1 MAETITNITQPAPIF
16 EEGAK
21 KYLSE
26 LTKQTDYTK
35 ALDTSKFAPG
45 VAQQNALAQAA
56 QQQAATQAG
65 LGTLSFD
72 PTTGA
77 VTGTTGATGI
87 GGYQQFLTPA
97 AAQAGAAQ
105 TTLGNVRGQLTGAQ
119 TAAGLAQP
127 LLTQAGQDIGTA
139 ATTLG
144 GVSPF
149 ITAAGSALGQAGTTL
164 GGVSPFISAAQ
175 SGLGQAGTTLAG
187 TANPL
192 AAAAGLTGTGAGT
205 GTGSIQ
211 SYMSPYQS
219 AVRDA
224 TLAEYDTQAAAQR
237 AAVTQQAGLGTVG
250 NLDSGRFG
258 VQLGA
263 FDAQQQR
270 DRALIDAQ
278 LGQQGFGQASQ
289 ARQQD
294 LANQLGLAG
303 AQQQFAASQAGLAGQ
318 QLGLGQATSAL
329 AGQQAGLGTQQ
340 LGLGQATAGL
350 AGQQAG
356 LGSQRQQLAASQQQL
371 AGTGLGLGSA
381 EQQLAQQQLGLGQYY
396 GNLAQLQPQLAG
408 QNLAIG
414 QGLAGQDL
422 QYRQAVEDAARQA
435 NQMAQFE
442 PIQRLDRFGQ
452 GLTGVMGGLGS
463 VQTQTGPAAPAP
475 SPVGSAISSGIGAL
489 TMGKLFGYAKWI
501 IE

>member
-26 LTKQTDYTK
+26 LTGQTDASR

-45 VAQQNALAQAA
+45 VAQQNTLAQAM
-56 QQQAATQAG
+56 QQQAASQAG
-65 LGTLSFD
+65 LGTLGFD
-72 PTTGA
+72 ATTGA
-77 VTGTTGATGI
+77 ITGTTGATGI
-87 GGYQQFLTPA
+87 GGYQQFLDPA
-97 AAQAGAAQ
+97 AAQAGAAG

-139 ATTLG
+139 AGTLG

-149 ITAAGSALGQAGTTL
+149 ITAAGQGLGQAGTTL
-164 GGVSPFISAAQ
+164 GGTAGFL
-175 SGLGQAGTTLAG
+175 SG
-187 TANPL
+187 
-192 AAAAGLTGTGAGT
+192 AAGLTGTGAGT
-205 GTGSIQ
+205 GAGSIS
-211 SYMSPYQS
+211 SYESPYQS
-219 AVRDA
+219 QVRQA
-224 TLAEYDTQAAAQR
+224 TLDEYDAQSAAQR
-237 AAVTQQAGLGTVG
+237 SAVTQQAGLGTVG

-303 AQQQFAASQAGLAGQ
+303 AQQQFAGAQAGLAGQ
-318 QLGLGQATSAL
+318 QLGLGQATSA
-329 AGQQAGLGTQQ
+329 
-340 LGLGQATAGL
+340 L

-408 QNLAIG
+408 QSLAIG
-414 QGLAGQDL
+414 QGLSGGDL
-422 QYRQAVEDAARQA
+422 QYRQAVEDAERQA
-435 NQMAQFE
+435 NQMAQYE
-442 PIQRLDRFGQ
+442 PLQRLDRFGQ

-463 VQTQTGPAAPAP
+463 VQTQTNTGGGGAP
-475 SPVGSAISSGIGAL
+475 SPFGSAISSGIGAL
-489 TMGKLFGYAKWI
+489 TMGKLFGMG
-501 IE
+501 

>member
-1 MAETITNITQPAPIF
+1 MATDTITNITQPAPIF

-21 KYLSE
+21 KYLAE
-26 LTKQTDYTK
+26 LTGQTDVSR

-65 LGTLSFD
+65 LGTLAFD

-149 ITAAGSALGQAGTTL
+149 ISAAGSALGQAGTTL

-175 SGLGQAGTTLAG
+175 SGLGTAGTTLAG

-205 GTGSIQ
+205 GAGSIQ
-211 SYMSPYQS
+211 SYMSPYQT

-237 AAVTQQAGLGTVG
+237 SAVTQQAGLGTVG

-278 LGQQGFGQASQ
+278 LGQQAFGQASQ

-294 LANQLGLAG
+294 LANQLGISGAQQQLAG
-303 AQQQFAASQAGLAGQ
+303 AQAGFAG
-318 QLGLGQATSAL
+318 
-329 AGQQAGLGTQQ
+329 QQ

-463 VQTQTGPAAPAP
+463 VQTQTGPAAAAP
-475 SPVGSAISSGIGAL
+475 SPFGSAISSGIGAL
-489 TMGKLFGYAKWI
+489 TMGKLFGLG
-501 IE
+501 

>member
-1 MAETITNITQPAPIF
+1 MATDTITNITQPAPIF

-65 LGTLSFD
+65 LGTLAFD

-127 LLTQAGQDIGTA
+127 LLTQAGQDIGT
-139 ATTLG
+139 
-144 GVSPF
+144 S
-149 ITAAGSALGQAGTTL
+149 QQTL

-175 SGLGQAGTTLAG
+175 SGLGQAGTSLGAASSPL
-187 TANPL
+187 TA
-192 AAAAGLTGTGAGT
+192 AMGLTGTGAGT
-205 GTGSIQ
+205 GAGSIQ

-263 FDAQQQR
+263 FDAQRQR

-294 LANQLGLAG
+294 LANQLGISG
-303 AQQQFAASQAGLAGQ
+303 AVQQFAGTQAGLAGQ
-318 QLGLGQATSAL
+318 QLGLGQATSA
-329 AGQQAGLGTQQ
+329 
-340 LGLGQATAGL
+340 L

-442 PIQRLDRFGQ
+442 PLQRLDRFGQ

-463 VQTQTGPAAPAP
+463 VQTQTGPSAAAP
-475 SPVGSAISSGIGAL
+475 SPFGSAISSGIGAL
-489 TMGKLFGYAKWI
+489 TMGKLFGLG
-501 IE
+501 

>member
-26 LTKQTDYTK
+26 LTGQTDVSR

-45 VAQQNALAQAA
+45 VAQQNSLAQAM

-65 LGTLSFD
+65 LGTLGFD

-77 VTGTTGATGI
+77 ISGTTGATGI
-87 GGYQQFLTPA
+87 GGYQQFLDPA
-97 AAQAGAAQ
+97 SAQAGAAG

-139 ATTLG
+139 AG
-144 GVSPF
+144 
-149 ITAAGSALGQAGTTL
+149 TL
-164 GGVSPFISAAQ
+164 GGVSPFISAAGA
-175 SGLGQAGTTLAG
+175 GLGTAGTSLGGAAG
-187 TANPL
+187 YLSN
-192 AAAAGLTGTGAGT
+192 AAGLTGTGAGT
-205 GTGSIQ
+205 GAGSID

-219 AVRDA
+219 QVRQA
-224 TLAEYDTQAAAQR
+224 TLDEYDTQAAAQR
-237 AAVTQQAGLGTVG
+237 SAQTQQAGLGTVG

-263 FDAQQQR
+263 FDAQRQR
-270 DRALIDAQ
+270 DRALLDAQ
-278 LGQQGFGQASQ
+278 LGQQGFAQASQ

-294 LANQLGLAG
+294 MASQLGLAG
-303 AQQQFAASQAGLAGQ
+303 AQQQFAGAQAGLAGQ
-318 QLGLGQATSAL
+318 QLGLGQATSGL
-329 AGQQAGLGTQQ
+329 AQQQAGIG
-340 LGLGQATAGL
+340 G
-350 AGQQAG
+350 
-356 LGSQRQQLAASQQQL
+356 QRQQLAAAQQQL

-414 QGLAGQDL
+414 QGLSGGDL
-422 QYRQAVEDAARQA
+422 QYRQAVEDAERQA
-435 NQMAQFE
+435 NQMAQYE
-442 PIQRLDRFGQ
+442 PLQRLDRFGQ

-463 VQTQTGPAAPAP
+463 VQTQTGTGGAAAPGGL
-475 SPVGSAISSGIGAL
+475 GSAISSGIGAFG
-489 TMGKLFGYAKWI
+489 MGKLFGLG
-501 IE
+501 

>member
-1 MAETITNITQPAPIF
+1 MATDTLTTITQPAPLF
-16 EEGAK
+16 QEGAK
-21 KYLSE
+21 KYLE
-26 LTKQTDYTK
+26 LLTAQTGAAG
-35 ALDTSKFAPG
+35 ALKPLGATPTTRAEGFAPG
-45 VAQQNALAQAA
+45 VAQQNALAQAT

-65 LGTLSFD
+65 LGTLAFD

-77 VTGTTGATGI
+77 ITGTTGATGI

-149 ITAAGSALGQAGTTL
+149 I
-164 GGVSPFISAAQ
+164 SAAQ
-175 SGLGQAGTTLAG
+175 SGLGTAGTTLAG
-187 TANPL
+187 AATPL
-192 AAAAGLTGTGAGT
+192 GAAAGLTGPMSTTQRQA
-205 GTGSIQ
+205 
-211 SYMSPYQS
+211 YESPYQA
-219 AVRDA
+219 AVRQA
-224 TLAEYDTQAAAQR
+224 TLDEYDAQAAAQR
-237 AAVTQQAGLGTVG
+237 SAVTQQAGLGTVG

-278 LGQQGFGQASQ
+278 LGQQAFGQASQ

-294 LANQLGLAG
+294 LANQLGISGAQQQLAG
-303 AQQQFAASQAGLAGQ
+303 AQAGFAG
-318 QLGLGQATSAL
+318 
-329 AGQQAGLGTQQ
+329 QQ

-356 LGSQRQQLAASQQQL
+356 LGGQRQQLAAAQQQL
-371 AGTGLGLGSA
+371 AGTGLGLGTA

-414 QGLAGQDL
+414 QQLSGGDL

-435 NQMAQFE
+435 EQMRQLE
-442 PIQRLDRFGQ
+442 PLQRLDRFGQ

-463 VQTQTGPAAPAP
+463 VQTQEGPAAPVQ
-475 SPVGSAISSGIGAL
+475 SGLSSALNTGIGAL
-489 TMGKLFGYAKWI
+489 SLGKLFGMS
-501 IE
+501 

>member
-26 LTKQTDYTK
+26 LTGQTDVSR

-45 VAQQNALAQAA
+45 VASQNTLAQAM
-56 QQQAATQAG
+56 QQQAASQAG
-65 LGTLSFD
+65 LGTLGFD

-77 VTGTTGATGI
+77 ITGTTGATGI
-87 GGYQQFLTPA
+87 GGYQQFLDPA
-97 AAQAGAAQ
+97 AAQAGAAG

-139 ATTLG
+139 AGTLG

-149 ITAAGSALGQAGTTL
+149 ITAAGQGLGTAGQTL
-164 GGVSPFISAAQ
+164 GGTAGYL
-175 SGLGQAGTTLAG
+175 SG
-187 TANPL
+187 
-192 AAAAGLTGTGAGT
+192 AAGLTGTGAGT
-205 GTGSIQ
+205 GAGSIA

-219 AVRDA
+219 QVRDA

-237 AAVTQQAGLGTVG
+237 SAQTQQAGLGTVG

-263 FDAQQQR
+263 FDAQRQR
-270 DRALIDAQ
+270 DRALLDAQ
-278 LGQQGFGQASQ
+278 LNQQGFGQASQ

-294 LANQLGLAG
+294 MANQLGLAG
-303 AQQQFAASQAGLAGQ
+303 AQQQFAGAQAGFAGQ
-318 QLGLGQATSAL
+318 QLGLGQATSGL
-329 AGQQAGLGTQQ
+329 AAQQAGIG
-340 LGLGQATAGL
+340 G
-350 AGQQAG
+350 
-356 LGSQRQQLAASQQQL
+356 QRQQLAAAQQQL

-414 QGLAGQDL
+414 QGLSGGDL

-435 NQMAQFE
+435 NQMAQYE
-442 PIQRLDRFGQ
+442 PLQRLDRFGQ

-463 VQTQTGPAAPAP
+463 VQTQTSTGGAGAP
-475 SPVGSAISSGIGAL
+475 SPFGSAVNSGIGAF
-489 TMGKLFGYAKWI
+489 TMGKLFGMG
-501 IE
+501 

>member
-26 LTKQTDYTK
+26 LTGQTDVSR

-45 VAQQNALAQAA
+45 VAQQNSLAQAM

-65 LGTLSFD
+65 LGTLGFD

-77 VTGTTGATGI
+77 ISGTTGATGI
-87 GGYQQFLTPA
+87 GGYQQFLDPA
-97 AAQAGAAQ
+97 SAQAGAAG

-139 ATTLG
+139 AG
-144 GVSPF
+144 
-149 ITAAGSALGQAGTTL
+149 TL
-164 GGVSPFISAAQ
+164 GGVSPFISAAGA
-175 SGLGQAGTTLAG
+175 GLGTAGTSLGGAAG
-187 TANPL
+187 YLSN
-192 AAAAGLTGTGAGT
+192 AAGLTGTGAGT
-205 GTGSIQ
+205 GAGSID

-219 AVRDA
+219 QVRQA
-224 TLAEYDTQAAAQR
+224 TLDEYDTQAAAQR
-237 AAVTQQAGLGTVG
+237 SAQTQQAGLGTVG

-263 FDAQQQR
+263 FDAQRQR
-270 DRALIDAQ
+270 DRALLDAQ
-278 LGQQGFGQASQ
+278 LGQQGFAQASQ

-294 LANQLGLAG
+294 MASQLGLAG
-303 AQQQFAASQAGLAGQ
+303 AQQQFAGAQAGLAGQ
-318 QLGLGQATSAL
+318 QLGLGQATSGL
-329 AGQQAGLGTQQ
+329 AQQQAGIG
-340 LGLGQATAGL
+340 G
-350 AGQQAG
+350 
-356 LGSQRQQLAASQQQL
+356 QRQQLAAAQQQL

-414 QGLAGQDL
+414 QGLSGGDL

-435 NQMAQFE
+435 NQMAQYE
-442 PIQRLDRFGQ
+442 PLQRLDRFGQ

-463 VQTQTGPAAPAP
+463 VQTQTGTGGAAAPGGL
-475 SPVGSAISSGIGAL
+475 GSAISSGIGAFG
-489 TMGKLFGYAKWI
+489 MGKLFGMG
-501 IE
+501 

>member
-26 LTKQTDYTK
+26 LTGQTDVSR

-45 VAQQNALAQAA
+45 VAQQNSLAQAM

-65 LGTLSFD
+65 LGTLGFD

-77 VTGTTGATGI
+77 ISGTTGATGI
-87 GGYQQFLTPA
+87 GGYQQFLDPA
-97 AAQAGAAQ
+97 SAQAGAAG

-139 ATTLG
+139 AG
-144 GVSPF
+144 
-149 ITAAGSALGQAGTTL
+149 TL
-164 GGVSPFISAAQ
+164 GGVSPFISAAGA
-175 SGLGQAGTTLAG
+175 GLGTAGTSLGGAAG
-187 TANPL
+187 YLSN
-192 AAAAGLTGTGAGT
+192 AAGLTGTGAGT
-205 GTGSIQ
+205 GAGSID

-219 AVRDA
+219 QVRQA
-224 TLAEYDTQAAAQR
+224 TLDEYDTQAAAQR
-237 AAVTQQAGLGTVG
+237 SAQTQQAGLGTVG

-263 FDAQQQR
+263 FDAQRQR
-270 DRALIDAQ
+270 DRALLDAQ
-278 LGQQGFGQASQ
+278 LGQQGFAQASQ

-294 LANQLGLAG
+294 MASQLGLAG
-303 AQQQFAASQAGLAGQ
+303 AQQQFAGAQAGLAGQ
-318 QLGLGQATSAL
+318 QLGLGQATSGL
-329 AGQQAGLGTQQ
+329 AQQQAGIG
-340 LGLGQATAGL
+340 G
-350 AGQQAG
+350 
-356 LGSQRQQLAASQQQL
+356 QRQQLAAAQQQL

-414 QGLAGQDL
+414 QGLSGGDL

-435 NQMAQFE
+435 NQMAQYE
-442 PIQRLDRFGQ
+442 PLQRLDRFGQ

-463 VQTQTGPAAPAP
+463 VQTQTGTGGAAAP
-475 SPVGSAISSGIGAL
+475 SPFGSAISSGIGAL
-489 TMGKLFGYAKWI
+489 TMGKLFGMG
-501 IE
+501 

>member
-1 MAETITNITQPAPIF
+1 M
-16 EEGAK
+16 
-21 KYLSE
+21 
-26 LTKQTDYTK
+26 
-35 ALDTSKFAPG
+35 
-45 VAQQNALAQAA
+45 
-56 QQQAATQAG
+56 
-65 LGTLSFD
+65 
-72 PTTGA
+72 
-77 VTGTTGATGI
+77 
-87 GGYQQFLTPA
+87 
-97 AAQAGAAQ
+97 
-105 TTLGNVRGQLTGAQ
+105 
-119 TAAGLAQP
+119 
-127 LLTQAGQDIGTA
+127 LTQAGQDI
-139 ATTLG
+139 AT
-144 GVSPF
+144 S
-149 ITAAGSALGQAGTTL
+149 QQTL

-175 SGLGQAGTTLAG
+175 SGLGAATTLG
-187 TANPL
+187 
-192 AAAAGLTGTGAGT
+192 AAAGSPLFSAMGLTGTGAGT

-237 AAVTQQAGLGTVG
+237 SAVTQQAGLGTVG

-278 LGQQGFGQASQ
+278 LAQQGFGQASQ

-294 LANQLGLAG
+294 LANQLGISG
-303 AQQQFAASQAGLAGQ
+303 AVQQFAGTQAGLAGQ

-329 AGQQAGLGTQQ
+329 AGQQAGLG
-340 LGLGQATAGL
+340 G
-350 AGQQAG
+350 
-356 LGSQRQQLAASQQQL
+356 QRQQLAAAQQQL
-371 AGTGLGLGSA
+371 AGTGLGLGTA

-408 QNLAIG
+408 QQLAIG
-414 QGLAGQDL
+414 QGLAGGDL

-442 PIQRLDRFGQ
+442 PLQRLDRFGQ

-463 VQTQTGPAAPAP
+463 VQTQTGTGAAAP
-475 SPVGSAISSGIGAL
+475 SPFGSAIQSGIGAFGL
-489 TMGKLFGYAKWI
+489 GKLFGLGN
-501 IE
+501 

>member
-26 LTKQTDYTK
+26 LTGQTDVK
-35 ALDTSKFAPG
+35 RALDTSKFAPG
-45 VAQQNALAQAA
+45 VAQQNSLAQAM

-65 LGTLSFD
+65 LGTLGFD

-77 VTGTTGATGI
+77 ISGTTGATGI
-87 GGYQQFLTPA
+87 GGYQQFLDPA
-97 AAQAGAAQ
+97 SAQAGAAG

-139 ATTLG
+139 AG
-144 GVSPF
+144 
-149 ITAAGSALGQAGTTL
+149 TL
-164 GGVSPFISAAQ
+164 GGVSPFISAAGA
-175 SGLGQAGTTLAG
+175 GLGTAGTSLGGAAG
-187 TANPL
+187 YLSN
-192 AAAAGLTGTGAGT
+192 AAGLTGTGAGT
-205 GTGSIQ
+205 GAGSID

-219 AVRDA
+219 QVRQA
-224 TLAEYDTQAAAQR
+224 TLDEYDTQAAAQR
-237 AAVTQQAGLGTVG
+237 SAQTQQAGLGTVG

-263 FDAQQQR
+263 FDAQRQR
-270 DRALIDAQ
+270 DRALLDAQ
-278 LGQQGFGQASQ
+278 LGQQGFAQASQ

-294 LANQLGLAG
+294 MASQLGLAG
-303 AQQQFAASQAGLAGQ
+303 AQQQFAGAQAGLAGQ
-318 QLGLGQATSAL
+318 QLGLGQATSGL
-329 AGQQAGLGTQQ
+329 AQQQAGIG
-340 LGLGQATAGL
+340 G
-350 AGQQAG
+350 
-356 LGSQRQQLAASQQQL
+356 QRQQLAAAQQQL

-414 QGLAGQDL
+414 QGLSGGDL
-422 QYRQAVEDAARQA
+422 QYRQAVEDAERQA
-435 NQMAQFE
+435 NQMAQYE
-442 PIQRLDRFGQ
+442 PLQRLDRFGQ

-463 VQTQTGPAAPAP
+463 VQTQTGTGGAAAPGGL
-475 SPVGSAISSGIGAL
+475 GSAISSGIGAFG
-489 TMGKLFGYAKWI
+489 MGKLFGLG
-501 IE
+501 

>member
-26 LTKQTDYTK
+26 LTGQTDVSR

-45 VAQQNALAQAA
+45 VAQQNSLAQAM

-65 LGTLSFD
+65 LGTLGFD

-77 VTGTTGATGI
+77 ISGTTGATGI
-87 GGYQQFLTPA
+87 GGYQQFLDPA
-97 AAQAGAAQ
+97 SAQAGAAG

-139 ATTLG
+139 AG
-144 GVSPF
+144 
-149 ITAAGSALGQAGTTL
+149 TL
-164 GGVSPFISAAQ
+164 GGVSPFISAAGA
-175 SGLGQAGTTLAG
+175 GLGTAGTSLGGAAG
-187 TANPL
+187 YLSN
-192 AAAAGLTGTGAGT
+192 AAGLTGTGAGT
-205 GTGSIQ
+205 GAGSID

-219 AVRDA
+219 QVRQA
-224 TLAEYDTQAAAQR
+224 TLDEYDTQAAAQR
-237 AAVTQQAGLGTVG
+237 SAQTQQAGLGTVG

-263 FDAQQQR
+263 FDAQRQR
-270 DRALIDAQ
+270 DRALLDAQ
-278 LGQQGFGQASQ
+278 LGQQGFAQASQ

-294 LANQLGLAG
+294 MASQLGLAG
-303 AQQQFAASQAGLAGQ
+303 AQQQFAGAQAGLAGQ
-318 QLGLGQATSAL
+318 QLGLGQATSGL
-329 AGQQAGLGTQQ
+329 AQQQAGIG
-340 LGLGQATAGL
+340 G
-350 AGQQAG
+350 
-356 LGSQRQQLAASQQQL
+356 QRQQLAAAQQQL
-371 AGTGLGLGSA
+371 AGTGLGLGGA

-414 QGLAGQDL
+414 QGLSGGDL

-435 NQMAQFE
+435 NQMAQYE
-442 PIQRLDRFGQ
+442 PLQRLDRFGQ

-463 VQTQTGPAAPAP
+463 VQTQTGTGGAAAPGGL
-475 SPVGSAISSGIGAL
+475 GSAISSGIGAFG
-489 TMGKLFGYAKWI
+489 MGKLFGLG
-501 IE
+501 

>member
-26 LTKQTDYTK
+26 LTGQTDVSR

-45 VAQQNALAQAA
+45 VAQQNSLAQAM

-65 LGTLSFD
+65 LGTLGFD

-77 VTGTTGATGI
+77 ISGTTGATGI
-87 GGYQQFLTPA
+87 GGYQQFLDPA
-97 AAQAGAAQ
+97 SAQAGAAG

-139 ATTLG
+139 AG
-144 GVSPF
+144 
-149 ITAAGSALGQAGTTL
+149 TL
-164 GGVSPFISAAQ
+164 GGVSPFISAAGA
-175 SGLGQAGTTLAG
+175 GLGTAGTSLGGAAG
-187 TANPL
+187 YLSN
-192 AAAAGLTGTGAGT
+192 AAGLTGTGAGT
-205 GTGSIQ
+205 GAGSID

-219 AVRDA
+219 QVRQA
-224 TLAEYDTQAAAQR
+224 TLDEYDTQAAAQR
-237 AAVTQQAGLGTVG
+237 SAQTQQAGLGTVG

-263 FDAQQQR
+263 FDAQRQR
-270 DRALIDAQ
+270 DRALLDAQ
-278 LGQQGFGQASQ
+278 LGQQGFAQASQ

-294 LANQLGLAG
+294 MASQLGLAG
-303 AQQQFAASQAGLAGQ
+303 AQQQFAGAQAGLAGQ
-318 QLGLGQATSAL
+318 QLGLGQATSGL
-329 AGQQAGLGTQQ
+329 AAQQAGIG
-340 LGLGQATAGL
+340 G
-350 AGQQAG
+350 
-356 LGSQRQQLAASQQQL
+356 QRQQLASAQQQL

-408 QNLAIG
+408 SNLAIG
-414 QGLAGQDL
+414 QGLAGGDL

-435 NQMAQFE
+435 EQMRQLE
-442 PIQRLDRFGQ
+442 PLQRLDRFGQ

-463 VQTQTGPAAPAP
+463 VQTQEGPAAPVQ
-475 SPVGSAISSGIGAL
+475 SGLSSALNTGIGAL
-489 TMGKLFGYAKWI
+489 SLGKLFGMK
-501 IE
+501 

>member
-21 KYLSE
+21 KYLKE
-26 LTKQTDYTK
+26 LTGQTDVK
-35 ALDTSKFAPG
+35 RALDTSKFAPG
-45 VAQQNALAQAA
+45 VAQQSALAQAA

-65 LGTLSFD
+65 LGTLAFD

-87 GGYQQFLTPA
+87 GGYQQYLTPA
-97 AAQAGAAQ
+97 AAQAGVAG
-105 TTLGNVRGQLTGAQ
+105 TTLGNVRGQITGAQ
-119 TAAGLAQP
+119 AAAGLAQP

-139 ATTLG
+139 
-144 GVSPF
+144 
-149 ITAAGSALGQAGTTL
+149 GTTL
-164 GGVSPFISAAQ
+164 GGVSPYISAAGT
-175 SGLGQAGTTLAG
+175 GLGTAGTTLGG
-187 TANPL
+187 TAGYL
-192 AAAAGLTGTGAGT
+192 SGAAGLTGPGGGT
-205 GTGSIQ
+205 GTGSIA

-237 AAVTQQAGLGTVG
+237 SAVTQQAGLGTVG

-258 VQLGA
+258 VQLGS
-263 FDAQQQR
+263 FDAQRQR
-270 DRALIDAQ
+270 DRALLDAQ
-278 LGQQGFGQASQ
+278 LGQQGYGQASQ

-294 LANQLGLAG
+294 MANQLGLAG
-303 AQQQFAASQAGLAGQ
+303 AQQQYAGAQAGLAGQ
-318 QLGLGQATSAL
+318 QLGLGQATSS
-329 AGQQAGLGTQQ
+329 
-340 LGLGQATAGL
+340 L

-371 AGTGLGLGSA
+371 AGTGLGLGTA

-435 NQMAQFE
+435 NQMAQYE
-442 PIQRLDRFGQ
+442 PLQRLDRFGQ

-463 VQTQTGPAAPAP
+463 VQTQTGPSAAAP
-475 SPVGSAISSGIGAL
+475 SPFGSAISSGIGAL
-489 TMGKLFGYAKWI
+489 TMGKLFGLGG
-501 IE
+501 

>member
-26 LTKQTDYTK
+26 LTGQTDVSR

-45 VAQQNALAQAA
+45 VAQQNSLAQAM

-65 LGTLSFD
+65 LGTLGFD

-77 VTGTTGATGI
+77 ISGTTGATGI
-87 GGYQQFLTPA
+87 GGYQQFLDPA
-97 AAQAGAAQ
+97 SAQAGAAG

-139 ATTLG
+139 AG
-144 GVSPF
+144 
-149 ITAAGSALGQAGTTL
+149 TL
-164 GGVSPFISAAQ
+164 GGVSPFISAAGA
-175 SGLGQAGTTLAG
+175 GLGTAGTSLG
-187 TANPL
+187 G
-192 AAAAGLTGTGAGT
+192 AASYLSNAAGLTGTGAGT
-205 GTGSIQ
+205 GAGSID

-219 AVRDA
+219 QVRQA
-224 TLAEYDTQAAAQR
+224 TLDEYDTQAAAQR
-237 AAVTQQAGLGTVG
+237 SAQTQQAGLGTVG

-263 FDAQQQR
+263 FDAQRQR
-270 DRALIDAQ
+270 DRALLDAQ
-278 LGQQGFGQASQ
+278 LGQQGFAQASQ

-294 LANQLGLAG
+294 MASQLGLAG
-303 AQQQFAASQAGLAGQ
+303 AQQQFAGAQAGLAGQ
-318 QLGLGQATSAL
+318 QLGLGQATSGL
-329 AGQQAGLGTQQ
+329 AQQQAGIG
-340 LGLGQATAGL
+340 G
-350 AGQQAG
+350 
-356 LGSQRQQLAASQQQL
+356 QRQQLAAAQQQL

-408 QNLAIG
+408 SNLAIG
-414 QGLAGQDL
+414 QGLAGGDL

-435 NQMAQFE
+435 EQMRQLE
-442 PIQRLDRFGQ
+442 PLQRLDRFGQ

-463 VQTQTGPAAPAP
+463 VQTQEGPAAPVQ
-475 SPVGSAISSGIGAL
+475 SGLSSALNTGIGAL
-489 TMGKLFGYAKWI
+489 SLGKLFGMK
-501 IE
+501 

>member
-26 LTKQTDYTK
+26 LTGQTDVSR

-45 VAQQNALAQAA
+45 VAQQNSLAQAM

-65 LGTLSFD
+65 LGTLGFD

-77 VTGTTGATGI
+77 ISGTTGATGI
-87 GGYQQFLTPA
+87 GGYQQFLDPA
-97 AAQAGAAQ
+97 SAQAGAAG

-139 ATTLG
+139 AG
-144 GVSPF
+144 
-149 ITAAGSALGQAGTTL
+149 TL
-164 GGVSPFISAAQ
+164 GGVSPFISAAGA
-175 SGLGQAGTTLAG
+175 GLGTAGTSLGGAAG
-187 TANPL
+187 YLSN
-192 AAAAGLTGTGAGT
+192 AAGLTGTGAGT
-205 GTGSIQ
+205 GAGSID

-219 AVRDA
+219 QVRQA
-224 TLAEYDTQAAAQR
+224 TLDEYDTQAAAQR
-237 AAVTQQAGLGTVG
+237 SAQTQQAGLGTVG

-263 FDAQQQR
+263 FDAQRQR
-270 DRALIDAQ
+270 DRALLDAQ
-278 LGQQGFGQASQ
+278 LGQQGFAQASQ

-294 LANQLGLAG
+294 MASQLGLAG
-303 AQQQFAASQAGLAGQ
+303 AQQQFAGAQAGLAGQ
-318 QLGLGQATSAL
+318 QLGLGQATSGL
-329 AGQQAGLGTQQ
+329 AQQQAGIG
-340 LGLGQATAGL
+340 G
-350 AGQQAG
+350 
-356 LGSQRQQLAASQQQL
+356 QRQQLAAAQQQL

-414 QGLAGQDL
+414 QGLSGGDL

-435 NQMAQFE
+435 NQMAQYE
-442 PIQRLDRFGQ
+442 PLQRLDRFGQ

-463 VQTQTGPAAPAP
+463 VQTQTGTGGAAAPGGL
-475 SPVGSAISSGIGAL
+475 GSAISSGIGAFG
-489 TMGKLFGYAKWI
+489 MGKLFGLG
-501 IE
+501 

>member
-1 MAETITNITQPAPIF
+1 MATDTLTTITQPAPLF
-16 EEGAK
+16 QEGAK
-21 KYLSE
+21 KYLE
-26 LTKQTDYTK
+26 LLTAQTGAAG
-35 ALDTSKFAPG
+35 ALKPLGATPTTRAEGFAPG
-45 VAQQNALAQAA
+45 VAQQNALAQAT

-65 LGTLSFD
+65 LGTLAFD

-77 VTGTTGATGI
+77 ITGTTGATGI

-149 ITAAGSALGQAGTTL
+149 I
-164 GGVSPFISAAQ
+164 SAAQ
-175 SGLGQAGTTLAG
+175 SGLGTAGTTLAG
-187 TANPL
+187 AATPL
-192 AAAAGLTGTGAGT
+192 GAAAGLTGPMSTTQRQA
-205 GTGSIQ
+205 
-211 SYMSPYQS
+211 YESPYQA
-219 AVRDA
+219 AVRQA
-224 TLAEYDTQAAAQR
+224 TLEEYDTQAAAQR
-237 AAVTQQAGLGTVG
+237 SAVTQQAGLGTVG

-263 FDAQQQR
+263 FDAQRQR

-294 LANQLGLAG
+294 LANQLGISGAQQQLAG
-303 AQQQFAASQAGLAGQ
+303 AQAGFAG
-318 QLGLGQATSAL
+318 
-329 AGQQAGLGTQQ
+329 QQ

-356 LGSQRQQLAASQQQL
+356 LGGQRQQLAAAQQQL
-371 AGTGLGLGSA
+371 AGTGLGLGTA

-408 QNLAIG
+408 QQLAIG
-414 QGLAGQDL
+414 QGLAGGDL

-435 NQMAQFE
+435 EQMRQLE
-442 PIQRLDRFGQ
+442 PLQRLDRFGQ

-463 VQTQTGPAAPAP
+463 VQTQEGPAAPIQ
-475 SPVGSAISSGIGAL
+475 SGLSSALNTGIGAL
-489 TMGKLFGYAKWI
+489 SLGKLFGMS
-501 IE
+501 

>member
-1 MAETITNITQPAPIF
+1 MATDTITNITQPAPIF

-65 LGTLSFD
+65 LGTLAFD

-149 ITAAGSALGQAGTTL
+149 I
-164 GGVSPFISAAQ
+164 SAAQ
-175 SGLGQAGTTLAG
+175 SGLG
-187 TANPL
+187 TATAL
-192 AAAAGLTGTGAGT
+192 GAAAGSPLFSAMGLTGTGAGT

-263 FDAQQQR
+263 FDAQRAR

-294 LANQLGLAG
+294 LANQLGVSG
-303 AQQQFAASQAGLAGQ
+303 AMQQFAGTQAGLAGQ

-371 AGTGLGLGSA
+371 AGTGLGLGTA

-435 NQMAQFE
+435 NQMAQYE
-442 PIQRLDRFGQ
+442 PLQRLDRFGQ

-463 VQTQTGPAAPAP
+463 VQTQTGPAAAAP
-475 SPVGSAISSGIGAL
+475 SPFGSAISSGIGAL
-489 TMGKLFGYAKWI
+489 TMGKLFGLG
-501 IE
+501 

>member
-1 MAETITNITQPAPIF
+1 MATDTITNITQPAPIF

-21 KYLSE
+21 KYLAE
-26 LTKQTDYTK
+26 LTGQTDVSR

-65 LGTLSFD
+65 LGTLAFD

-127 LLTQAGQDIGTA
+127 LLTQAGQDIGT
-139 ATTLG
+139 
-144 GVSPF
+144 S
-149 ITAAGSALGQAGTTL
+149 QQTL

-175 SGLGQAGTTLAG
+175 SGLGQAGTSLGAASSPL
-187 TANPL
+187 TA
-192 AAAAGLTGTGAGT
+192 AMGLTGTGAGT
-205 GTGSIQ
+205 GAGSIQ

-263 FDAQQQR
+263 FDAQRQR

-294 LANQLGLAG
+294 LANQLGISG
-303 AQQQFAASQAGLAGQ
+303 AVQQFAGTQAGLAGQ
-318 QLGLGQATSAL
+318 QLGLGQATSA
-329 AGQQAGLGTQQ
+329 
-340 LGLGQATAGL
+340 L

-442 PIQRLDRFGQ
+442 PLQRLDRFGQ

-463 VQTQTGPAAPAP
+463 VQTQTGPSAAAP
-475 SPVGSAISSGIGAL
+475 SPFGSAISSGIGAL
-489 TMGKLFGYAKWI
+489 TMGKLFGLG
-501 IE
+501 

>member
-1 MAETITNITQPAPIF
+1 MATDTITNITQPAPIF

-65 LGTLSFD
+65 LGTLAFD

-127 LLTQAGQDIGTA
+127 LLTQAGQDIGI
-139 ATTLG
+139 
-144 GVSPF
+144 S
-149 ITAAGSALGQAGTTL
+149 QQTL

-175 SGLGQAGTTLAG
+175 SGLSQAGTSLG
-187 TANPL
+187 
-192 AAAAGLTGTGAGT
+192 AAASPLTAAMGLTGTGAGT
-205 GTGSIQ
+205 GAGSIQ

-263 FDAQQQR
+263 FDAQRAR

-294 LANQLGLAG
+294 LANQLGISG
-303 AQQQFAASQAGLAGQ
+303 AVQQFAGTQAGLAGQ
-318 QLGLGQATSAL
+318 QLGLGQATSA
-329 AGQQAGLGTQQ
+329 
-340 LGLGQATAGL
+340 L

-435 NQMAQFE
+435 NQMAQYE
-442 PIQRLDRFGQ
+442 PLQRLDRFGQ

-463 VQTQTGPAAPAP
+463 VQTQTGPAAAAP
-475 SPVGSAISSGIGAL
+475 SPFGSAISSGIGAL
-489 TMGKLFGYAKWI
+489 TMGKLFGMG
-501 IE
+501 

>member
-26 LTKQTDYTK
+26 LTGQTDVSR

-45 VAQQNALAQAA
+45 VAQQNALAQAM
-56 QQQAATQAG
+56 QQQASTQAG
-65 LGTLSFD
+65 LGTLGFD

-77 VTGTTGATGI
+77 ISGTTGATGI
-87 GGYQQFLTPA
+87 GGYQQYLDPA
-97 AAQAGAAQ
+97 AAQAGAAG
-105 TTLGNVRGQLTGAQ
+105 TTLGNVRGQITGAQ

-139 ATTLG
+139 
-144 GVSPF
+144 
-149 ITAAGSALGQAGTTL
+149 GTTL
-164 GGVSPFISAAQ
+164 GGVSPYITAAGT
-175 SGLGQAGTTLAG
+175 GLGTAGTTLGGAAG
-187 TANPL
+187 YL
-192 AAAAGLTGTGAGT
+192 SGAAGLTGPGGGT
-205 GTGSIQ
+205 GTGSIA
-211 SYMSPYQS
+211 SYMSPYQ
-219 AVRDA
+219 AQVRQA
-224 TLAEYDTQAAAQR
+224 TMDEYNTQAAAQR
-237 AAVTQQAGLGTVG
+237 SAVTQQAGLGTVG

-258 VQLGA
+258 VQLGS
-263 FDAQQQR
+263 FDAQRQR
-270 DRALIDAQ
+270 DRALLDAQ

-294 LANQLGLAG
+294 YANQLGLAG
-303 AQQQFAASQAGLAGQ
+303 AQQQYAGSQAGLAGQ
-318 QLGLGQATSAL
+318 QLGLGQAQS
-329 AGQQAGLGTQQ
+329 
-340 LGLGQATAGL
+340 GL
-350 AGQQAG
+350 AQQQAG

-371 AGTGLGLGSA
+371 AGTGLGLGTA

-435 NQMAQFE
+435 EQMAQYE
-442 PIQRLDRFGQ
+442 PLQRLDRFGQ

-463 VQTQTGPAAPAP
+463 VQTQTGPSAAAA
-475 SPVGSAISSGIGAL
+475 SPFGSAIQSGIGAFGL
-489 TMGKLFGYAKWI
+489 GKLFGAV
-501 IE
+501 

>member
-21 KYLSE
+21 KYLAE
-26 LTKQTDYTK
+26 LTGQTDVSR

-45 VAQQNALAQAA
+45 VAQQSALAQAA

-65 LGTLSFD
+65 LGTLAFD

-127 LLTQAGQDIGTA
+127 LLTQAGQDI
-139 ATTLG
+139 AT
-144 GVSPF
+144 S
-149 ITAAGSALGQAGTTL
+149 QQTL

-175 SGLGQAGTTLAG
+175 SGLGAATTLG
-187 TANPL
+187 
-192 AAAAGLTGTGAGT
+192 AAAGSPLFSAMGLTGTGAGT

-237 AAVTQQAGLGTVG
+237 SAVTQQAGLGTVG

-278 LGQQGFGQASQ
+278 LAQQGFGQASQ

-294 LANQLGLAG
+294 LANQLGISG
-303 AQQQFAASQAGLAGQ
+303 AVQQFAGTQAGLAGQ

-329 AGQQAGLGTQQ
+329 AGQQAGLG
-340 LGLGQATAGL
+340 G
-350 AGQQAG
+350 
-356 LGSQRQQLAASQQQL
+356 QRQQLAAAQQQL
-371 AGTGLGLGSA
+371 AGTGLGLGTA

-475 SPVGSAISSGIGAL
+475 SPFGSAISSGIGAL
-489 TMGKLFGYAKWI
+489 TMGKLFGFG
-501 IE
+501 

>member
-1 MAETITNITQPAPIF
+1 MATDTITNITQPAPIF

-65 LGTLSFD
+65 LGTLAFD

-127 LLTQAGQDIGTA
+127 LLTQAGQDIGI
-139 ATTLG
+139 
-144 GVSPF
+144 S
-149 ITAAGSALGQAGTTL
+149 QQTL

-175 SGLGQAGTTLAG
+175 SGLSQAGTSLG
-187 TANPL
+187 
-192 AAAAGLTGTGAGT
+192 AAASPLTAAMGLTGTGAGT
-205 GTGSIQ
+205 GAGSIQ

-263 FDAQQQR
+263 FDAQRAR

-294 LANQLGLAG
+294 LANQLGISG
-303 AQQQFAASQAGLAGQ
+303 AVQQFAGTQAGLAGQ
-318 QLGLGQATSAL
+318 QLGLGQATSA
-329 AGQQAGLGTQQ
+329 
-340 LGLGQATAGL
+340 L

-435 NQMAQFE
+435 NQMAQYE
-442 PIQRLDRFGQ
+442 PLQRLDRFGQ

-463 VQTQTGPAAPAP
+463 VQTQTGPAAAAP
-475 SPVGSAISSGIGAL
+475 SPFGSAISSGIGAL
-489 TMGKLFGYAKWI
+489 TMGKLFGLG
-501 IE
+501 

>member
-1 MAETITNITQPAPIF
+1 MATDTLTTITQPAPLF
-16 EEGAK
+16 EQGAK
-21 KYLSE
+21 KYLE
-26 LTKQTDYTK
+26 LLTAQTGAAG
-35 ALDTSKFAPG
+35 ALQPLGATPTTRAAGFAPG
-45 VAQQNALAQAA
+45 VAAQNALAQAT

-65 LGTLSFD
+65 LGTLGFD

-77 VTGTTGATGI
+77 ITGTTGATGI
-87 GGYQQFLTPA
+87 GGYQQFLDPA
-97 AAQAGAAQ
+97 AAQAGTAAS
-105 TTLGNVRGQLTGAQ
+105 TLGNVRGQLTGAQ

-139 ATTLG
+139 AGTLG

-149 ITAAGSALGQAGTTL
+149 ITAAGQGLGQAGTTL
-164 GGVSPFISAAQ
+164 GGTAGFL
-175 SGLGQAGTTLAG
+175 SG
-187 TANPL
+187 
-192 AAAAGLTGTGAGT
+192 AAGLTGTGAGT
-205 GTGSIQ
+205 GAGSIS
-211 SYMSPYQS
+211 SYESPYQS
-219 AVRDA
+219 ALRQA
-224 TLAEYDTQAAAQR
+224 TLDEYDAQSAAQR
-237 AAVTQQAGLGTVG
+237 SAVTQQAGLGTVG

-303 AQQQFAASQAGLAGQ
+303 AQQQFAGTQAGLAGQ
-318 QLGLGQATSAL
+318 QLGLGQATSGL
-329 AGQQAGLGTQQ
+329 AAQQAGIG
-340 LGLGQATAGL
+340 G
-350 AGQQAG
+350 
-356 LGSQRQQLAASQQQL
+356 QRQQLAASQQQL

-414 QGLAGQDL
+414 QQLSGGDL

-435 NQMAQFE
+435 EQMRQLE
-442 PIQRLDRFGQ
+442 PLQRLDRFGQ

-463 VQTQTGPAAPAP
+463 VQTQEGPAAPVQ
-475 SPVGSAISSGIGAL
+475 SGLGSAINTGIGAL
-489 TMGKLFGYAKWI
+489 SLGKLFGMK
-501 IE
+501 

>member
-1 MAETITNITQPAPIF
+1 MATDTLTTITQPAPLF
-16 EEGAK
+16 QEGAK
-21 KYLSE
+21 KYLE
-26 LTKQTDYTK
+26 LLTAQTGAAG
-35 ALDTSKFAPG
+35 ALKPLGATPTTRAEGFAPG
-45 VAQQNALAQAA
+45 VAQQNALAQAT

-65 LGTLSFD
+65 LGTLAFD

-77 VTGTTGATGI
+77 ITGTTGATGI

-149 ITAAGSALGQAGTTL
+149 I
-164 GGVSPFISAAQ
+164 SAAQ
-175 SGLGQAGTTLAG
+175 SELGTAGTTLAG
-187 TANPL
+187 AATPL
-192 AAAAGLTGTGAGT
+192 GAAAGLTGPMSTTQRQA
-205 GTGSIQ
+205 
-211 SYMSPYQS
+211 YESPYQA
-219 AVRDA
+219 AVRQA
-224 TLAEYDTQAAAQR
+224 TLDEYDAQAAAQR
-237 AAVTQQAGLGTVG
+237 SAVTQQAGLGTVG

-278 LGQQGFGQASQ
+278 LGQQAFGQASQ

-294 LANQLGLAG
+294 LANQLGISGAQQQLAG
-303 AQQQFAASQAGLAGQ
+303 AQAGFAG
-318 QLGLGQATSAL
+318 
-329 AGQQAGLGTQQ
+329 QQ

-356 LGSQRQQLAASQQQL
+356 LGGQRQQLAAAQQQL
-371 AGTGLGLGSA
+371 AGTGLGLGTA

-414 QGLAGQDL
+414 QQLSGGDL

-435 NQMAQFE
+435 EQMRQLE
-442 PIQRLDRFGQ
+442 PLQRLDRFGQ

-463 VQTQTGPAAPAP
+463 VQTQEGPAAPIQ
-475 SPVGSAISSGIGAL
+475 SGLSSALNTGIGAL
-489 TMGKLFGYAKWI
+489 SLGKLFGMS
-501 IE
+501 

>member
-1 MAETITNITQPAPIF
+1 MATDTITNITQPAPIF

-65 LGTLSFD
+65 LGTLAFD

-149 ITAAGSALGQAGTTL
+149 I
-164 GGVSPFISAAQ
+164 SAAQ
-175 SGLGQAGTTLAG
+175 SGLGTAGTTLAG
-187 TANPL
+187 AATPL
-192 AAAAGLTGTGAGT
+192 GAAAGLTGPMSTTQRQA
-205 GTGSIQ
+205 
-211 SYMSPYQS
+211 YESPYQA
-219 AVRDA
+219 AVRQA
-224 TLAEYDTQAAAQR
+224 TLDEYDAQAAAQR
-237 AAVTQQAGLGTVG
+237 SAVTQQAGLGTVG

-442 PIQRLDRFGQ
+442 PLQRLDRFGQ

-463 VQTQTGPAAPAP
+463 VQTQTGPAAAAP
-475 SPVGSAISSGIGAL
+475 SPFGSAISSGIGAL
-489 TMGKLFGYAKWI
+489 TMGKLFGLG
-501 IE
+501 

>member
-1 MAETITNITQPAPIF
+1 MATDTITNITQPAPIF

-65 LGTLSFD
+65 LGTLAFD

-127 LLTQAGQDIGTA
+127 LLTQAGQDIGT
-139 ATTLG
+139 
-144 GVSPF
+144 S
-149 ITAAGSALGQAGTTL
+149 QQTL

-175 SGLGQAGTTLAG
+175 SGLGQAGTSLGAASSPL
-187 TANPL
+187 TA
-192 AAAAGLTGTGAGT
+192 AMGLTGTGAGT
-205 GTGSIQ
+205 GAGSIQ

-263 FDAQQQR
+263 FDAQRQR

-294 LANQLGLAG
+294 LANQLGISG
-303 AQQQFAASQAGLAGQ
+303 AVQQFAGTQAGLAGQ
-318 QLGLGQATSAL
+318 QLGLGQATSA
-329 AGQQAGLGTQQ
+329 
-340 LGLGQATAGL
+340 L

-435 NQMAQFE
+435 NQMAQYE
-442 PIQRLDRFGQ
+442 PLQRLDRFGQ

-463 VQTQTGPAAPAP
+463 VQTQTGPSAAAP
-475 SPVGSAISSGIGAL
+475 SPFGSAISSGIGAL
-489 TMGKLFGYAKWI
+489 TMGKLFGLGG
-501 IE
+501 

>member
-26 LTKQTDYTK
+26 LTGQTDVSR

-45 VAQQNALAQAA
+45 VAQQNSLAQAM

-65 LGTLSFD
+65 LGTLGFD

-77 VTGTTGATGI
+77 ISGTTGATGI
-87 GGYQQFLTPA
+87 GGYQQFLDPA
-97 AAQAGAAQ
+97 SAQAGAAG

-139 ATTLG
+139 AG
-144 GVSPF
+144 
-149 ITAAGSALGQAGTTL
+149 TL
-164 GGVSPFISAAQ
+164 GGVSPFISAAGA
-175 SGLGQAGTTLAG
+175 GLGTAGTSLGGAAG
-187 TANPL
+187 YLSN
-192 AAAAGLTGTGAGT
+192 AAGLTGTGAGT
-205 GTGSIQ
+205 GAGSID

-219 AVRDA
+219 QVRQA
-224 TLAEYDTQAAAQR
+224 TLDEYDTQAAAQR
-237 AAVTQQAGLGTVG
+237 SAQTQQAGLGTVG

-263 FDAQQQR
+263 FDAQRQR
-270 DRALIDAQ
+270 DRALLDAQ
-278 LGQQGFGQASQ
+278 LGQQGFAQASQ

-294 LANQLGLAG
+294 MASQLGLAG
-303 AQQQFAASQAGLAGQ
+303 AQQQFAGAQAGLAGQ
-318 QLGLGQATSAL
+318 QLGLGQATSGL
-329 AGQQAGLGTQQ
+329 AQQQAGIG
-340 LGLGQATAGL
+340 G
-350 AGQQAG
+350 
-356 LGSQRQQLAASQQQL
+356 QRQQLAAAQQQL

-408 QNLAIG
+408 QQLAIG
-414 QGLAGQDL
+414 QGLSGGDL
-422 QYRQAVEDAARQA
+422 QYRQAVEDASRQA
-435 NQMAQFE
+435 NQMAQYE
-442 PIQRLDRFGQ
+442 PLQRLDRFGQ

-463 VQTQTGPAAPAP
+463 VQTQTGTGGSGAP
-475 SPVGSAISSGIGAL
+475 SPFGSAVNSGIGAF
-489 TMGKLFGYAKWI
+489 TMGKLFGMG
-501 IE
+501 